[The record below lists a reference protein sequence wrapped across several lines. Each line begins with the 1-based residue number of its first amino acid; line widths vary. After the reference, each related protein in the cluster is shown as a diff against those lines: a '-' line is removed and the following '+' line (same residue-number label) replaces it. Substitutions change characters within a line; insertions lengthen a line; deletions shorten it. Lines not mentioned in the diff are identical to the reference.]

1 MNHIRFYQPKIF
13 TSRTDEI
20 CMPSNVHSE
29 TENNKKDSKAPQL
42 PTMMHGNHPLPRKPP
57 PTSPANEG
65 SVSLGG
71 KPEDISPGVKALLAS
86 TSERAEVAHLDTDAQ
101 QINTA
106 REEHGEHISTRNK
119 SGNSKCA
126 PSSSTVEPQASHSEY
141 SNFRSTSKAVE
152 AKSAPLILACG
163 DQQPGS
169 PSKLGS
175 SNLEDCRNRS
185 CSMDLTNSPCCLNG
199 QGTKHTSPTSEHSDT
214 CLASERPR
222 ADMHFLENQAKS
234 TEISGRPRRT
244 TVEVVVPS
252 RRRRSLMQANL
263 AESGSDNDDPG
274 DTDFRTES
282 SESGEDLA
290 PLTNPRK
297 RVCGMRPHKRRHI
310 RHLTSSSR
318 GMSNPAVSHPTESTG
333 RYPQRIS
340 SVFTATPTTRTCSS
354 CDCTSQSISRH
365 SSGSWS
371 DLLSPDTCSRGRV
384 PDAGDKIVI
393 ILNLTNLTKWSL
405 FSRNESQQHC
415 KAVGSGSYGRD
426 ERLKIMII
434 IEESESVSKSDFIK
448 LE

>member
-13 TSRTDEI
+13 TSRTDETS
-20 CMPSNVHSE
+20 MPSDVHSE
-29 TENNKKDSKAPQL
+29 IENNKKDSKAPHL
-42 PTMMHGNHPLPRKPP
+42 PTTLHGNHPLPRKPP
-57 PTSPANEG
+57 PTYTANEG

-86 TSERAEVAHLDTDAQ
+86 PSERAEIAHLDTDAQ
-101 QINTA
+101 QRNTA
-106 REEHGEHISTRNK
+106 REEHGEHISTPNK

-152 AKSAPLILACG
+152 AESAPLTLASG

-169 PSKLGS
+169 QSKLGS
-175 SNLEDCRNRS
+175 SNPEDCRNRS
-185 CSMDLTNSPCCLNG
+185 YSMDATNSPCCLNG
-199 QGTKHTSPTSEHSDT
+199 QGTKPTSPTSEHSDT
-214 CLASERPR
+214 CLASERLR
-222 ADMHFLENQAKS
+222 ADMHFLENQAER

-244 TVEVVVPS
+244 NVEVVVPS

-297 RVCGMRPHKRRHI
+297 RVCGMRPRKRRHI

-318 GMSNPAVSHPTESTG
+318 GMSNPAASHPTESTG

-354 CDCTSQSISRH
+354 CDCISQSISRH

-384 PDAGDKIVI
+384 PDAGHKIVI
-393 ILNLTNLTKWSL
+393 ILNLTNLTKWSP

-434 IEESESVSKSDFIK
+434 IEESVLPPKS
-448 LE
+448 